1 MSRRRIFPALLCL
14 SLLAGC
20 GEGPDSETI
29 SRLAAADAAFHKAT
43 SDDDFVQVAARYQ
56 EVLDTG
62 FVSAEILYNQ
72 GNAWAR
78 ADENGRA
85 IAAYLR
91 ARQLRPRDEKL
102 TANLML
108 VRSRIPQAVSPQ
120 PSVTQTLFVLN
131 GVLSRTELSV
141 LASVALAFALV
152 CSVWQAVRGGRQSL
166 RLCGFLWAMF
176 LLLAAS
182 VSFDWYEQTTP
193 SAVVISP
200 VSAYQGPSETYDTAF
215 EQELQA
221 GVECVVLETQGA
233 WGNVSIPGAG
243 EAWLPLRDLQI
254 IR

>member
-1 MSRRRIFPALLCL
+1 MSMKPVFPALLCL
-14 SLLAGC
+14 SVLAGC
-20 GEGPDSETI
+20 GQKPDAETI
-29 SRLAAADAAFHKAT
+29 SRLAAADAAFHQAA
-43 SDDDFVQVAARYQ
+43 SDEDFVRVAARYQ
-56 EVLDTG
+56 EVLDTE

-78 ADENGRA
+78 ANENGRA

-108 VRSRIPQAVSPQ
+108 VRSRIPQAVSSQ
-120 PSVTQTLFVLN
+120 PSLTDSLFILN
-131 GVLSRTELSV
+131 GVLSPTELSC
-141 LASVALAFALV
+141 LASGALAVALLCF
-152 CSVWQAVRGGRQSL
+152 VWQTVRGGRQSL
-166 RLCGFLWAMF
+166 RLCYCVWMTF

-182 VSFDWYEQTTP
+182 VGFDWYQQRTP

-200 VSAYQGPSETYDTAF
+200 ASAFQGPSDTYDTAF

-221 GVECVVLETQGA
+221 GVECVVLETQGE
-233 WGNVSIPGAG
+233 WCNVSIPDAG
-243 EAWLPLRDLQI
+243 EAWLPQRDLQI